1 MKKLIVILL
10 ALMFVFSFAACNND
24 GDTEETSTA
33 STGDTKTEA
42 TSEETEE
49 PMEEPEEVDIYGAY
63 DPPIEIEVVRNVQLA
78 DTDAD
83 FSQTVWVKEYERT
96 LGIKLTYKLQ
106 AFGEQY
112 DNKVNL
118 LLASNDLPDMMQV
131 NLTQLYSM
139 IDAEQCEDLSYA
151 WENYATDQAKEAMTS
166 DGTQNFDMVT
176 RDGALYAIPNVG
188 PAIET
193 AHHLFLRE
201 DWRKDLGLPVPE
213 TYEDFEDMLYA
224 FTNDDPDGNGA
235 DDTFGLSLSKELWG
249 DGHDA
254 TTFFNCFGAYPNAWV
269 EDGNGGLIYGGVMEG
284 MKPALEKLAQYYKD
298 GIINQEF
305 VVNDQAKAGEL
316 FAQETVGSFFGIQWA
331 GFLGDAFVSL
341 YTNTEGQAEVWG
353 YKIPKATD
361 DAGPIMYNTT
371 SSFYTVTAGFEHP
384 EALVKMTDL
393 IIFMG
398 RGPQNEGPW
407 AVEEFGDWREDV
419 EDPYEDWLAVAD
431 EQGYETVRDYDLLWD
446 DWDSAFICPE
456 VIHNNV
462 QRWLWSFDAIETG
475 DPSPMEGNFLAMGL
489 YEGLVEW
496 STNGKPSNG
505 ANHRN
510 TATGELDFANAAL
523 WFNLENCGNTFMDTL
538 DERDAGTLKADMVGA
553 FVSDTMLEK
562 QATLDKLELET
573 VTRIITGE
581 SSIDEWDNYL
591 EQWYALGGQQ
601 ITDEINAW
609 YADMK

>member
-1 MKKLIVILL
+1 MKKLIVFVL
-10 ALMFVFSFAACNND
+10 AFALIFSFAACNKDSADNEAD
-24 GDTEETSTA
+24 TAKGETSEGSADQTEETI
-33 STGDTKTEA
+33 
-42 TSEETEE
+42 
-49 PMEEPEEVDIYGAY
+49 DIYGKY
-63 DPPIEIEVVRNVQLA
+63 DPAIEIEVVRNVQLA

-83 FSQTVWVKEYERT
+83 FSETVWVKEYERT

-131 NLTQLYSM
+131 NLPQLYNM
-139 IDAEQCEDLSYA
+139 IDADQCADLTSA

-166 DGTQNFDMVT
+166 DGTQNFDMAS
-176 RDGALYAIPNVG
+176 RDGKLYAIPNVG

-193 AHHLFLRE
+193 AHHIFIRE
-201 DWRKDLGLPVPE
+201 DWRQSLGLATPE
-213 TYEDFEDMLYA
+213 TFEDFEAMIYA
-224 FTNDDPDGNGA
+224 FTNDDPDGNGV
-235 DDTFGLSLSKELWG
+235 DDTYGLSLSKDLWT

-254 TTFFNCFGAYPNAWV
+254 TTFFNCFGAYPSAWV
-269 EDGNGGLIYGGVMEG
+269 EDGDGGLIYGGVMDG
-284 MKPALEKLAQYYKD
+284 MKPALEKLAKYYQD
-298 GIINQEF
+298 GVINQEF

-341 YTNTEGQAEVWG
+341 YTNREGDADVWG

-371 SSFYTVTAGFEHP
+371 SSFYAVTAGFEHP

-393 IIFMG
+393 IIMMG
-398 RGPQNEGPW
+398 RGPQNVGPW
-407 AVEEFGDWREDV
+407 AVEEFGDWRDGV
-419 EDPYEDWLAVAD
+419 EDPYEDWHAVA
-431 EQGYETVRDYDLLWD
+431 EEEGYETVRDWDLLWD

-462 QRWLWSFDAIETG
+462 NRWLWSFEAIETG
-475 DPSPMEGNFLAMGL
+475 NLGNLENNFLAMGL

-496 STNGKPSNG
+496 SENGKPSNG

-538 DERDAGTLKADMVGA
+538 AERDAGTLKADMVGA
-553 FVSDTMLEK
+553 FVSETMLEK

-573 VTRIITGE
+573 ITRIITGE
-581 SSIDEWDNYL
+581 SSIDEWDDYL
-591 EQWYALGGQQ
+591 EQWYALGGQE
-601 ITDEINAW
+601 ITDEINEW
-609 YADMK
+609 YAGMK

>member
-10 ALMFVFSFAACNND
+10 ALMFIFSFAACNND

-353 YKIPKATD
+353 I
-361 DAGPIMYNTT
+361 
-371 SSFYTVTAGFEHP
+371 
-384 EALVKMTDL
+384 
-393 IIFMG
+393 
-398 RGPQNEGPW
+398 
-407 AVEEFGDWREDV
+407 
-419 EDPYEDWLAVAD
+419 
-431 EQGYETVRDYDLLWD
+431 
-446 DWDSAFICPE
+446 
-456 VIHNNV
+456 
-462 QRWLWSFDAIETG
+462 
-475 DPSPMEGNFLAMGL
+475 
-489 YEGLVEW
+489 
-496 STNGKPSNG
+496 
-505 ANHRN
+505 
-510 TATGELDFANAAL
+510 
-523 WFNLENCGNTFMDTL
+523 
-538 DERDAGTLKADMVGA
+538 
-553 FVSDTMLEK
+553 
-562 QATLDKLELET
+562 
-573 VTRIITGE
+573 
-581 SSIDEWDNYL
+581 
-591 EQWYALGGQQ
+591 
-601 ITDEINAW
+601 
-609 YADMK
+609 